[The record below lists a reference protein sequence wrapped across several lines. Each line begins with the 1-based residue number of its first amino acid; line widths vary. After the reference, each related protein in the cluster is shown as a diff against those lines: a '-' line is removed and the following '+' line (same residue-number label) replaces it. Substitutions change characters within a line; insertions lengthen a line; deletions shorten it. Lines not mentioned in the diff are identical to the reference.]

1 MSFDRPHTGNTI
13 NYLRVS
19 ITDRCNLRCLYCMPP
34 EGFAPT
40 SHQSILS
47 YEEICELVEI
57 GVRCGIRKVR
67 ITGGEPLV
75 RRNVIGFITSLGRID
90 GLQEI
95 SMTTNGVLLSEFA
108 RDLKEAGIRRINIS
122 LDTLKA
128 DTFKKITRRD
138 DLASVLRGIDTV
150 LQLGFEPVKINVVAM
165 KGLND
170 EEIAAFGKLSI
181 DRPLHIRFIEFMHI
195 GRMIP
200 ENNAYFFPA
209 DAIQKRL
216 ETVDRMTPVDPI
228 QGNGPARYYRY
239 PNALGTVGL
248 ISPLTNG
255 FCQACNRLRL
265 TADGRL
271 RPCLLSDVEIDAK
284 SILRS
289 NGGDEAIRN
298 LFHQAVGL
306 KTYDHQQKKSNNRYM
321 RSIGG

>member
-1 MSFDRPHTGNTI
+1 MKSATNSSGKKID
-13 NYLRVS
+13 YLRVS
-19 ITDRCNLRCLYCMPP
+19 ITDRCNLRCIYCMPP
-34 EGFAPT
+34 EGLIPAP
-40 SHQSILS
+40 HESILT
-47 YEEICELVEI
+47 YEEICELVKI
-57 GVRCGIRKVR
+57 GVQCGIQKVR
-67 ITGGEPLV
+67 VTGGEPLV

-95 SMTTNGVLLSEFA
+95 SMTTNGVLLSDFA
-108 RDLKEAGIRRINIS
+108 QDLKAAGIGRINIS
-122 LDTLKA
+122 LDTLQA

-138 DLASVLRGIDTV
+138 DLAAVLKGIDTV
-150 LQLGFEPVKINVVAM
+150 LHMGFEPVKINVVAM

-170 EEIAAFGKLSI
+170 DEIATFGELSI

-200 ENNAYFFPA
+200 ENNAFFFPA
-209 DAIQKRL
+209 DAIQGRL
-216 ETVDRMTPVDPI
+216 ETVDKLMSINSI
-228 QGNGPARYYRY
+228 QGNGPARYFSY
-239 PNALGTVGL
+239 PKAMGTVGL

-284 SILRS
+284 SVLRS
-289 NGGDEAIRN
+289 NGNDEALRKV
-298 LFHQAVGL
+298 FQQAVGL
-306 KTYDHQQKKSNNRYM
+306 KTYGHHQKRSQNRYM